1 MSQEVKLNKALT
13 VRSILIS
20 IIFTVVIAVL
30 SNLSWLYTTKGELIT
45 AVMLPFI
52 YIPLVNAVLGRIS
65 PKLRLSA
72 AELVPL
78 LFIILVNGG
87 VSYVGG
93 GGQEFYG
100 NIDKTIT
107 AVGAALNEPF
117 MAAQFQSWVPSYM
130 FPKDSLTLSIW
141 QNGLRPG
148 QTLPLGEFI
157 VPVIYWSLYMLL
169 IFGFSFFLIFG
180 IYGKRWVDVENL
192 VFPYAVANTY
202 IINASVDVDENNR
215 SRWFSFKV
223 PEYKVFWVSFLVG
236 LLTAALP
243 VAAQFLP
250 ALVPGTQEYGA
261 TPIEFPA
268 MAAVLPSTMARGTLE
283 IPQVA
288 VWLLIPTN
296 ALATIFLVWVVLGVI
311 YPAVAVQ
318 AGWIPYQPGVEFRW
332 SWEDT
337 PGNWYPFPF
346 EEMWI
351 GVLMGL
357 GIVTLWSAR
366 DRIREMYDALKGKD
380 VNEYGLSLRTMSI
393 FGIVVTLGML
403 VFLIA
408 SGVPP
413 VIALIMLILMYIIYS
428 YIAKLQ
434 SQFYLHVGD
443 FIGWGGQSWAYAP
456 GAALGYWPAS
466 PTIETGTYASFATV
480 NMETPL
486 LGCWTLRCS
495 GLSPGGPAALYKV
508 ARDVRANM
516 KDILLASIIIALVF
530 VPVTYITYVW
540 ILGHGGGIAHTH
552 AWGSWVHWWKY
563 GFGVTGFGTG
573 ITGETNIWA
582 PFTWHALGMVVFF
595 IIYAMR
601 MKFSWFF
608 IDPAAFAFAAPFM
621 DYNWLIALV
630 TLIVRIIMIRAVGT
644 TRFTRYATA
653 IASGVIWGNAA
664 PILLLWFVEFTT
676 AIVPGFMSFYVP

>member
-202 IINASVDVDENNR
+202 IMKRLCRRRRE
-215 SRWFSFKV
+215 
-223 PEYKVFWVSFLVG
+223 
-236 LLTAALP
+236 
-243 VAAQFLP
+243 Q
-250 ALVPGTQEYGA
+250 
-261 TPIEFPA
+261 
-268 MAAVLPSTMARGTLE
+268 
-283 IPQVA
+283 PQ
-288 VWLLIPTN
+288 
-296 ALATIFLVWVVLGVI
+296 
-311 YPAVAVQ
+311 
-318 AGWIPYQPGVEFRW
+318 
-332 SWEDT
+332 
-337 PGNWYPFPF
+337 
-346 EEMWI
+346 
-351 GVLMGL
+351 
-357 GIVTLWSAR
+357 
-366 DRIREMYDALKGKD
+366 
-380 VNEYGLSLRTMSI
+380 
-393 FGIVVTLGML
+393 
-403 VFLIA
+403 
-408 SGVPP
+408 
-413 VIALIMLILMYIIYS
+413 
-428 YIAKLQ
+428 
-434 SQFYLHVGD
+434 
-443 FIGWGGQSWAYAP
+443 
-456 GAALGYWPAS
+456 
-466 PTIETGTYASFATV
+466 
-480 NMETPL
+480 
-486 LGCWTLRCS
+486 
-495 GLSPGGPAALYKV
+495 
-508 ARDVRANM
+508 
-516 KDILLASIIIALVF
+516 
-530 VPVTYITYVW
+530 
-540 ILGHGGGIAHTH
+540 
-552 AWGSWVHWWKY
+552 
-563 GFGVTGFGTG
+563 
-573 ITGETNIWA
+573 
-582 PFTWHALGMVVFF
+582 
-595 IIYAMR
+595 
-601 MKFSWFF
+601 
-608 IDPAAFAFAAPFM
+608 
-621 DYNWLIALV
+621 
-630 TLIVRIIMIRAVGT
+630 
-644 TRFTRYATA
+644 
-653 IASGVIWGNAA
+653 
-664 PILLLWFVEFTT
+664 
-676 AIVPGFMSFYVP
+676 